1 MARPYRLEL
10 CDDNDIVLA
19 HLDDVDQGSVRVSEA
34 LNGLHTLSF
43 RLPYENPTVVNS
55 LQPRQFVRLT
65 DLRRQS
71 AITSIS
77 AVNSSVGVVV
87 NDTSGFQAG
96 DLVRS
101 SLYDGY
107 LSRIT
112 SLNAGG
118 SGFTLSRLLGPASGA
133 SARYAAT
140 ALTSQHYDLYR
151 VARTEVVKEGG
162 VYYKA
167 VECQH
172 LSYDLGDRP
181 YFSSGRF
188 DLSFSQWQAGGASE
202 RPVTSA
208 SSMANDILANFRT
221 NQGAAFVESNGF
233 FAHQIDPTG
242 YRQTSVNRESCLGAL
257 RNAANTF
264 EADLQVQADYSVNL
278 LHFLGQASDL
288 VVEYPTSLNYVKK
301 EEDGLAMY
309 NVIYPVGAKNKW
321 QDTYSGVQAQ
331 VEFAASPVNTQD
343 TITLVSGNGPK
354 FRGGDIIAVYRG
366 AKYLHI
372 SGGSGDTFTYDGVSG
387 DPAAITSGQLIGA
400 QAITATATPST
411 QRGQVREII
420 QHYTTSTTA
429 GTVIFDRPL
438 NWFGSDALTGG
449 LVLVSS
455 DAEFTEVVGH
465 KVATVTIDAGSTS
478 TVLEIKEA
486 ADYVTVNE
494 YQNGVVEI
502 MTGSGAGQVAVIV
515 SNATD
520 MVTTG
525 RNLDTVPADGDTM
538 RIRCHQSQTDVLT
551 VAKMSKPVNDGT
563 PYNFVIKM
571 FAEEPLTVGKDYSL
585 RSSVGSWYVPPAGTD
600 PPTVKLATGGD
611 AKRFIDVPYNT
622 LWPINAWTVKTSELT
637 LNYSTAI
644 PQFSSLESKV
654 ISVPDPASDVII
666 LDTEPLSRY
675 PDNYVPSH
683 YADIEVLSLGNSEA
697 VAKYGEIKK
706 LQVYQN
712 CHSPRRLYELAR
724 VDLTKHKEPT
734 RNYQIDFGNMYD
746 FDSELF
752 PYNQVNVGDVFQ
764 LRDTTVSLWDRETE
778 FALLPVMYTYATDA
792 ATAYARLDMDSAI
805 LYNFHENELRG
816 RLVNVVDANDTYQ
829 DELKVVRTNTQSFIL
844 IDKLSYTPTNTNF
857 AIYTADSGFRVVQK
871 AWNPFDPS
879 QLDVRVS
886 TQNNYTR
893 FASDRV
899 QFEQQTK
906 QTLVE
911 AEQAVNST
919 KYPKCYYWDETK
931 KACQR
936 SNYPNV
942 FCGSADSNR
951 DGRTTAELKPITR
964 SHCTAFSPWAP
975 KAIPL
980 ENKILRVQAVSIP
993 PFGGTVS
1000 VVLPAAEVPF
1010 QVDGTI
1016 SEHIIL
1022 DVFPSDDPATPKD
1035 PSDGTVVSSFLA
1047 DTEGNFTPSDADTG
1061 YGGTVIFTNAS
1072 TIVDDYMS
1080 GSVFVSLSGG
1090 GGSS

>member
-1 MARPYRLEL
+1 M
-10 CDDNDIVLA
+10 
-19 HLDDVDQGSVRVSEA
+19 
-34 LNGLHTLSF
+34 
-43 RLPYENPTVVNS
+43 
-55 LQPRQFVRLT
+55 QPRQFVRLT
-65 DLRRQS
+65 DLRRKS
-71 AITSIS
+71 VSTGVS

-87 NDTSGFQAG
+87 DSTAGFEAG

-101 SLYDGY
+101 TLYGTY
-107 LSRIT
+107 LTQIT
-112 SLNAGG
+112 SVNVGA
-118 SGFTLSRLLGPASGA
+118 SAFTLSRLLGGTGLYEYDTLESV
-133 SARYAAT
+133 
-140 ALTSQHYDLYR
+140 HYDLYR
-151 VARTEVVKEGG
+151 VSRTEVVKEGG
-162 VYYKA
+162 VYFKA

-181 YFSSGRF
+181 YFSAGRF

-208 SSMANDILANFRT
+208 SSMVNDVLANFRT
-221 NQGAAFVESNGF
+221 NQGAALVESNGF
-233 FAHQIDPTG
+233 FAHQIAPTG

-301 EEDGLAMY
+301 EEDGSAMY
-309 NVIYPVGAKNKW
+309 NVVYPVGAKNKW
-321 QDTYSGVQAQ
+321 QDTFSGVQTQ
-331 VEFAASPVNTQD
+331 VEFSGSPVNTLD
-343 TITLVSGNGPK
+343 TITLVSGGGQM

-411 QRGQVREII
+411 QRGQVREMI

-600 PPTVKLATGGD
+600 PTTVKLATGGD
-611 AKRFIDVPYNT
+611 AKRFIDVTSNT

-683 YADIEVLSLGNSEA
+683 YADVEVLSIGNSEA

-844 IDKLSYTPTNTNF
+844 IAKLSYTPTNTNF

-906 QTLVE
+906 QTLVQ

-964 SHCTAFSPWAP
+964 AHCSAFSPWAP

-980 ENKILRVQAVSIP
+980 VTKMLRVEGVNIP
-993 PFGGTVS
+993 PLGGTNAVT
-1000 VVLPAAEVPF
+1000 LAAELVPF
-1010 QVDGTI
+1010 VVDGEGSQLFIGDIFPTGTPGTP
-1016 SEHIIL
+1016 EDPADGKVEVEFLTDPATNII
-1022 DVFPSDDPATPKD
+1022 PSDD
-1035 PSDGTVVSSFLA
+1035 GTG
-1047 DTEGNFTPSDADTG
+1047 T
-1061 YGGTVIFTNAS
+1061 GGTVIFTNTSS
-1072 TIVDDYMS
+1072 TPGDYMS
-1080 GSVFVSLSGG
+1080 GSAYVSLSGWG
-1090 GGSS
+1090 G